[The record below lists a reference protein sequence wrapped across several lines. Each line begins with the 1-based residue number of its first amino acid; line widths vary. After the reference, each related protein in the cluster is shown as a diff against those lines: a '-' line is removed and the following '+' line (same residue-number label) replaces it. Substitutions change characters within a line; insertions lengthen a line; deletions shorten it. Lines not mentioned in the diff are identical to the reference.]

1 ATCVVCRT
9 LNTIYRDKYIDISDI
24 VPVLSDDRKL
34 RTAKVFVK
42 ISSRYNR
49 PAVFLANRPTGMMFY
64 K

>member
-1 ATCVVCRT
+1 
-9 LNTIYRDKYIDISDI
+9 
-24 VPVLSDDRKL
+24 VLSDDRKL